1 VGSVPRSRRARIPHR
16 RPLRRTVALVCILS
30 GAVGAAASAQE
41 PERIDFARDIQ
52 PIFKTQCVGC
62 HGPSIH
68 HNGFRLDRRAD
79 AMRGGTLTMIGPGNA
94 DASRLY
100 LRLTGSTM
108 GSQMPP
114 TGALKTEQIALIKA
128 WIDQGADWPDAVSGE
143 TPPLPPDPTAQR
155 LIEVLRAGNRTAF
168 QRSAA
173 QATSLGSAKGK
184 SGTTPLMEAALYGS
198 ADDMRLLLDRGA
210 DVNARSDGGSTAL
223 IWASHD
229 LEKTRLLLDRGADV
243 NAASDNGRTALMAA
257 VGRAG
262 AAPVVKLLL
271 ERGANPS
278 ATGSESSVLLEAT
291 LLSEEPVVR
300 MLLDAKADVPAAGP
314 VPAILA
320 LKAGC
325 VRCAE
330 WIAASLPKPL
340 LDVATAIAG
349 PPFGDSREIPFL
361 LDRGGSPNATDGQG
375 RTVLMLAAA
384 TDSPSAAL
392 LERLVAAGAD
402 VNARTASGE
411 TALHH
416 ARLHGNADAMTL
428 LMKAGA
434 KDENPASASPPKPAG
449 ANTAREAIERSLP
462 LLQQSDETFLKRSG
476 CVSCH
481 NNTLTAMTVTAAR
494 GLGLKVD
501 EAIVG
506 RHKTTIGMFID
517 SWRDRLL
524 QGFGIPGDNDT
535 ISHLLLGLS
544 AAGYPADAAT
554 DALAMFLVRQQFP
567 DGHFRILVHRP
578 PIESSDIEV
587 TAATMRA
594 LQLYAPKVDRQRFT
608 GAIARAAKWLEQ
620 AMPTTTE
627 DRAFQLLGLSW
638 AGAARPAIQAAARS
652 LLATQRPDGAWA
664 QTPRLGSDAYATG
677 EAVYA
682 LTETGAALRSD
693 AAITRG
699 AQFLLSTQQADGS
712 WFVQSRAIALQPLF
726 ESGFPHGRSQWI
738 SAAATNWAA
747 LALVN
752 TIKKGS

>member
-1 VGSVPRSRRARIPHR
+1 VVSAPRNQRTRIPHGKLLGR
-16 RPLRRTVALVCILS
+16 AAAFFCILS
-30 GAVGAAASAQE
+30 AAVATAVSAQE
-41 PERIDFARDIQ
+41 PPRVDFARDIQ
-52 PIFKTQCVGC
+52 PIFRTQCVGC

-68 HNGFRLDRRAD
+68 QNGFRLDRRTD
-79 AMRGGTLTMIGPGNA
+79 AMRGGTLAMIGPGNA
-94 DASRLY
+94 EASRLF

-114 TGALKTEQIALIKA
+114 TGALKAEQIALIKA
-128 WIDQGADWPDAVSGE
+128 WIDQGAEWPDAVSGE
-143 TPPLPPDPTAQR
+143 TPPPPPDPTAQK
-155 LIEVLRAGNRTAF
+155 LIDALRAGNRTAF
-168 QRSAA
+168 RQAVA
-173 QATSLGSAKGK
+173 QAPSLGAAKGK
-184 SGTTPLMEAALYGS
+184 SGTTPLMEAVLYGS
-198 ADDMRLLLDRGA
+198 VDDMRQLLDRGA

-223 IWASHD
+223 IWASYD

-243 NAASDNGRTALMAA
+243 NTASDHGRTALMAA
-257 VGRAG
+257 AGHAG
-262 AAPVVKLLL
+262 AAPIVKLLL

-300 MLLDAKADVPAAGP
+300 MLLDAKADVAGAGP
-314 VPAILA
+314 APPLVA

-330 WIAASLPKPL
+330 WITQQLPKPL
-340 LDVATAIAG
+340 LDVATTIAG
-349 PPFGDSREIPFL
+349 APFGDSREIPFFL
-361 LDRGGSPNATDGQG
+361 ERGGSPNATDPQG

-384 TDSPSAAL
+384 TDLPSAPL

-402 VNARTASGE
+402 VNARTSSGE
-411 TALHH
+411 TAIYH
-416 ARLHGNADAMTL
+416 ARLHGNPDSMAVL
-428 LMKAGA
+428 VKAGA
-434 KDENPASASPPKPAG
+434 KDDSPAPNLPKPVG
-449 ANTAREAIERSLP
+449 ANSAREAVERSLP
-462 LLQQSDETFLKRSG
+462 LLQQSDETFLRKSG

-481 NNTLTAMTVTAAR
+481 NNTLTAMTVNAAR
-494 GLGLKVD
+494 NLGLNVN
-501 EAIVG
+501 EGIAG
-506 RHKTTIGMFID
+506 RHKTTVGTFID

-544 AAGYPADAAT
+544 AAGYSADAAT
-554 DALAMFLVRQQFP
+554 DAMAMFLIRQQFA

-594 LQLYAPKVDRQRFT
+594 LQLYAPKADRQRYT
-608 GAIARAAKWLEQ
+608 DAIARAAKWLEQ
-620 AMPTTTE
+620 AVPTTTE
-627 DRAFQLLGLSW
+627 DRAFQLLGLWWS
-638 AGAARPAIQAAARS
+638 GAPPATIHAAARS
-652 LLATQRPDGAWA
+652 LIATQRPDGGWA
-664 QTPRLGSDAYATG
+664 QTPNLGSDAYATG
-677 EAVYA
+677 QAIYA
-682 LTETGAALRSD
+682 LTESSTASRGD
-693 AAITRG
+693 TAIMRG
-699 AQFLLSTQQADGS
+699 TQFLLTTQQADGS

-747 LALVN
+747 LALAN

>member
-1 VGSVPRSRRARIPHR
+1 
-16 RPLRRTVALVCILS
+16 
-30 GAVGAAASAQE
+30 
-41 PERIDFARDIQ
+41 
-52 PIFKTQCVGC
+52 
-62 HGPSIH
+62 
-68 HNGFRLDRRAD
+68 
-79 AMRGGTLTMIGPGNA
+79 MRGGTLAMIGPGNA
-94 DASRLY
+94 EASRLF

-114 TGALKTEQIALIKA
+114 TGALKAEQIALIKA
-128 WIDQGADWPDAVSGE
+128 WIDQGAEWPDAVSGE
-143 TPPLPPDPTAQR
+143 TPPPPPDPTAEE
-155 LIEVLRAGNRTAF
+155 LIDALRAGNRTAF
-168 QRSAA
+168 RQAVA
-173 QATSLGSAKGK
+173 QAPSLGAAKGK

-198 ADDMRLLLDRGA
+198 VDDMRRLLDRGA

-223 IWASHD
+223 IWASSD
-229 LEKTRLLLDRGADV
+229 LEKTRLLPNRGADV

-257 VGRAG
+257 AGRAG
-262 AAPVVKLLL
+262 AAPIVKLLL

-300 MLLDAKADVPAAGP
+300 MLLDAKVDVAAAGP
-314 VPAILA
+314 APPLVA

-330 WIAASLPKPL
+330 WITQQLPKPL
-340 LDVATAIAG
+340 LDVATTIAG
-349 PPFGDSREIPFL
+349 APFGDSRAIPFFL
-361 LDRGGSPNATDGQG
+361 ERGGSPNATDPQG

-384 TDSPSAAL
+384 TDLPSAPL

-402 VNARTASGE
+402 VNARTSSGE
-411 TALHH
+411 TAIYH
-416 ARLHGNADAMTL
+416 ARLYGNPDSMAVL
-428 LMKAGA
+428 VKAGA
-434 KDENPASASPPKPAG
+434 KDDNPATNFPKPVG
-449 ANTAREAIERSLP
+449 ANSAREAVERSLP
-462 LLQQSDETFLKRSG
+462 LLQQSDETFLKKSG

-494 GLGLKVD
+494 SLGLKVNED
-501 EAIVG
+501 IAG
-506 RHKTTIGMFID
+506 QHKTTVGTFID

-544 AAGYPADAAT
+544 AAAYSADAAT
-554 DALAMFLVRQQFP
+554 DAMAMFLIRQQFA
-567 DGHFRILVHRP
+567 DGHFRILAHRP

-594 LQLYAPKVDRQRFT
+594 LQLYAPKADRQRYT
-608 GAIARAAKWLEQ
+608 DAIAGAAKWLEQ
-620 AMPTTTE
+620 AVPTTTE

-638 AGAARPAIQAAARS
+638 AGAPPATIHAAARS
-652 LLATQRPDGAWA
+652 LIATQRPDGGWA
-664 QTPRLGSDAYATG
+664 QTPNLGSDAYATG
-677 EAVYA
+677 QAIYA
-682 LTETGAALRSD
+682 LTESD
-693 AAITRG
+693 TASRGDTAIMRG
-699 AQFLLSTQQADGS
+699 TQFLLTTQQADGS

-747 LALVN
+747 LALAN